1 VLEEDVTAEEQEG
14 QRLSISMQLQIPSI
28 ALDKENF
35 DSQQRKTSTPCL
47 LSAPTRHWLREPSTG
62 FLSPQHSCLTVRIP
76 LRGAP
81 PRVRWRISRF
91 NPCFQGPWSKLRCRF
106 SYPIPLRRMAL
117 PKKAKYIWDANG
129 AQHTRMSAATLCTVH
144 EMVAAEM
151 KGVKVATGGCKMCKD
166 SQGRMRKRDATCQ
179 KQPRHMLCNIQCWS

>member
-1 VLEEDVTAEEQEG
+1 MGLV
-14 QRLSISMQLQIPSI
+14 
-28 ALDKENF
+28 
-35 DSQQRKTSTPCL
+35 CL
-47 LSAPTRHWLREPSTG
+47 PYMAPTADSPRKRSSPFPSM
-62 FLSPQHSCLTVRIP
+62 LHLCLTDRIP
-76 LRGAP
+76 LRGAR

-117 PKKAKYIWDANG
+117 PKKEKYIWDANG
-129 AQHTRMSAATLCTVH
+129 AQHTRMRAATLCTVH

-151 KGVKVATGGCKMCKD
+151 EGVKVATGGCKMCKD

-179 KQPRHMLCNIQCWS
+179 EQPRHMLCNIQCWS